1 MIKSSKINH
10 IAIDK
15 TSNLCY
21 NDIMKNTTKENR
33 MIKNTK
39 TVTIHDFT
47 FEYIP
52 SMRLMSVTS
61 PTGGIEIHHNLS
73 YEQANE
79 IVGEI
84 LEKNMNCSWQN

>member
-1 MIKSSKINH
+1 MLKTSNKSQ
-10 IAIDK
+10 IALDK

-84 LEKNMNCSWQN
+84 LEKNMNCS

>member
-1 MIKSSKINH
+1 MIKG
-10 IAIDK
+10 
-15 TSNLCY
+15 
-21 NDIMKNTTKENR
+21 
-33 MIKNTK
+33 TK

-52 SMRLMSVTS
+52 SMRLMNVTS

-84 LEKNMNCSWQN
+84 LERN

>member
-1 MIKSSKINH
+1 MQKSSEINQ
-10 IAIDK
+10 IAIDNSGK
-15 TSNLCY
+15 LWY

-33 MIKNTK
+33 MIKGTK

-84 LEKNMNCSWQN
+84 LEKNMNCS

>member
-1 MIKSSKINH
+1 VLKTSNKSQ
-10 IAIDK
+10 IALDK

-39 TVTIHDFT
+39 TVTIHNFT

-84 LEKNMNCSWQN
+84 LEKNMNCS

>member
-1 MIKSSKINH
+1 MKGTKMIKG
-10 IAIDK
+10 
-15 TSNLCY
+15 
-21 NDIMKNTTKENR
+21 
-33 MIKNTK
+33 TK

-52 SMRLMSVTS
+52 SMRLMNVTS

-84 LEKNMNCSWQN
+84 LERN

>member
-1 MIKSSKINH
+1 MIKG
-10 IAIDK
+10 
-15 TSNLCY
+15 
-21 NDIMKNTTKENR
+21 
-33 MIKNTK
+33 TK
-39 TVTIHDFT
+39 TVTISGFT

-84 LEKNMNCSWQN
+84 LEKNMNCSWQNK

>member
-1 MIKSSKINH
+1 
-10 IAIDK
+10 
-15 TSNLCY
+15 
-21 NDIMKNTTKENR
+21 

-39 TVTIHDFT
+39 TVTIHNFT

-84 LEKNMNCSWQN
+84 LERN

>member
-1 MIKSSKINH
+1 MNKTLKIST

-15 TSNLCY
+15 TENLCY

-33 MIKNTK
+33 MIKDTK

-52 SMRLMSVTS
+52 SMRVMNVTS
-61 PTGGIEIHHNLS
+61 PTGGIEIYHQLS
-73 YEQANE
+73 YEKANE

-84 LEKNMNCSWQN
+84 LQKNMDRA

>member
-1 MIKSSKINH
+1 VLKTSNKSQ
-10 IAIDK
+10 IALDK

-84 LEKNMNCSWQN
+84 LEKNMNCS